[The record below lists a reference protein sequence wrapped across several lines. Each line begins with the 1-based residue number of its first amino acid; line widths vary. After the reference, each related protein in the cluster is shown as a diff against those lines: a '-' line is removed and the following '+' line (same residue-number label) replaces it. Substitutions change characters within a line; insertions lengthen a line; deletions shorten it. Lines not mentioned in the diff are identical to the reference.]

1 MFPRYREDRITLN
14 GVKLRPRL
22 GVTQGERRQPQWCE
36 ADITIWGDFEAAAS
50 SDSLERAVDYSKVL
64 STALETAHCR
74 EYYLLETLAHR
85 IARDVL
91 AAFPARRIAV
101 RVRKRPA
108 SLKEKLDHVEV
119 EVEQVPTG
127 GTDP

>member
-1 MFPRYREDRITLN
+1 MGIAFTVNGSARE
-14 GVKLRPRL
+14 
-22 GVTQGERRQPQWCE
+22 
-36 ADITIWGDFEAAAS
+36 
-50 SDSLERAVDYSKVL
+50 VDVPGA
-64 STALETAHCR
+64 TT
-74 EYYLLETLAHR
+74 LLETLAHR